1 MTVMPQMMRLI
12 EPMMPRRVT
21 VVPLVVVLTT
31 RAASVTDL
39 AVAGTKLVVVVTTA
53 AKSPTTTLGADLTV
67 LMSGMPLPGALVRA
81 WLARERASAPGKAT
95 TKEARAGMTINIC
108 SSVTSA
114 LVTRSSVKGAPSM
127 VIRLRRAAYL
137 MVLKASIAAAI
148 SKKSVPARLGPND
161 RLLV

>member
-1 MTVMPQMMRLI
+1 MMRLI

-21 VVPLVVVLTT
+21 VVPLAVGLTT

-39 AVAGTKLVVVVTTA
+39 AMAGTKLVVVVAAA
-53 AKSPTTTLGADLTV
+53 AKSPTTTLGTGLTA

-81 WLARERASAPGKAT
+81 WLTRERASAPGKAT

-127 VIRLRRAAYL
+127 VIQLRRAAYL